1 MSANGIRKLQR
12 EILKRHIG
20 PFLFCFLIVMF
31 LLLMQ
36 FLVLHIDR
44 LIGRGLPISII
55 LELIATNLAFMVVLA
70 MPMSVLVACLMAF
83 GKFSELNEF
92 TAARAAGINPLSII
106 YPILMAGTFLAVFL
120 VYFSNEILP
129 DANFKARSLFLDI
142 RTQRP
147 GFDLQE
153 NVFYDG
159 IDGYNFLVRRIP
171 AGTDSLFDVI
181 LFRNGNDQVD
191 AAVIRA
197 HSGFLKSVPDTD
209 FLSLFLF
216 DGSISRDLSSGADG
230 KRRHE
235 RTFFSTYRV
244 NFDMGDLTFSR
255 SDPNSR
261 RRDDRTMSSQ
271 MMLGIIDSLHTN
283 TRNDFELY
291 RNDQSPTRLMRKHR
305 EHIRPDAWNPFQESG
320 LRNERD
326 EDYPSSAKETGA
338 APVQDVSGSN
348 TETIFTFARYADVE
362 AEAEFATADA
372 ADSLA
377 QNSGS
382 GELPADTLARSNI
395 EETAFVIL
403 NQLQTLELQ
412 KDAASA
418 VVASLRGG
426 ASRLS
431 SHANNRA
438 WRTERIAQY
447 MVEVHKK
454 VAIPVG
460 CIIFVLVGAP
470 LGILTRK
477 GNLGFNALIA
487 TVVFTYYW
495 ITIIQGEKLA
505 DRLVISPFMGMWFG
519 NITLL
524 ALGIYLMAK
533 VMYEF
538 RFSDLWKGTELG
550 SAAPQPETA
559 VIASVTNTDTG
570 SDSDTPAPGDQPR
583 KQEPAP

>member
-12 EILKRHIG
+12 EILKRHLG

-36 FLVLHIDR
+36 FLVLHIDK

-106 YPILMAGTFLAVFL
+106 YPILLASGL
-120 VYFSNEILP
+120 LAAYLIYFSNEVLP

-181 LFRNGNDQVD
+181 LFRNGNDEVD

-197 HSGFLKSVPDTD
+197 HSGFLKSVPETD

-216 DGSISRDLSSGADG
+216 DGSISRDLSTGPDG

-244 NFDMGDLTFSR
+244 NFDMGDLTFNR

-271 MMLGIIDSLHTN
+271 MMLAVIDSLNTN

-291 RNDQSPTRLMRKHR
+291 RNDQSVTRLMRRHR
-305 EHIRPDAWNPFQESG
+305 SHINPDSWTPDRDRDRIPATESEVFSQE
-320 LRNERD
+320 N
-326 EDYPSSAKETGA
+326 SSAADARFELA
-338 APVQDVSGSN
+338 SYISF
-348 TETIFTFARYADVE
+348 TEENILPE
-362 AEAEFATADA
+362 AERAP
-372 ADSLA
+372 
-377 QNSGS
+377 
-382 GELPADTLARSNI
+382 PADTAADRTI
-395 EETAFVIL
+395 VETPFVAL
-403 NQLQTLELQ
+403 NQLSDMNHQM
-412 KDAASA
+412 DAANA
-418 VVASLRGG
+418 VVVSMRGS
-426 ASRLS
+426 AARLS

-438 WRTERIAQY
+438 WRAERIAQY

-505 DRLVISPFMGMWFG
+505 DRLVISPFTGMWFG
-519 NITLL
+519 NLTLL

-538 RFSDLWKGTELG
+538 RISDLWKSTDLKTPPLPEKP
-550 SAAPQPETA
+550 AEDAP
-559 VIASVTNTDTG
+559 
-570 SDSDTPAPGDQPR
+570 
-583 KQEPAP
+583 

>member
-1 MSANGIRKLQR
+1 
-12 EILKRHIG
+12 
-20 PFLFCFLIVMF
+20 MF

-36 FLVLHIDR
+36 FLVLHIDK
-44 LIGRGLPISII
+44 LIGRGLPLSII

-70 MPMSVLVACLMAF
+70 VPMAVLVACLMAF

-92 TAARAAGINPLSII
+92 TAARAAGINPISMI
-106 YPILMAGTFLAVFL
+106 YPVLMGAGFLTVFL
-120 VYFSNEILP
+120 IYFSNEILP

-181 LFRNGNDQVD
+181 LFRNGNDEVD

-216 DGSISRDLSSGADG
+216 DGSVSRDLSPGPDG

-235 RTFFSTYRV
+235 RTFFSTYRI

-271 MMLGIIDSLHTN
+271 MMLAIIDSLNTN
-283 TRNDFELY
+283 TRNDFEAF
-291 RNDQSPTRLMRKHR
+291 RSDQSATRLMRRHGGQ
-305 EHIRPDAWNPFQESG
+305 IDPDAWTPVRGHSTPADSPNGDEVSHLETADQLNSG
-320 LRNERD
+320 FILAAYTDPD
-326 EDYPSSAKETGA
+326 EPEAETGV
-338 APVQDVSGSN
+338 P
-348 TETIFTFARYADVE
+348 
-362 AEAEFATADA
+362 
-372 ADSLA
+372 ADSIRA
-377 QNSGS
+377 
-382 GELPADTLARSNI
+382 PDIA
-395 EETAFVIL
+395 ETAFVVL
-403 NQLQTLELQ
+403 NQLTTLDRQL
-412 KDAASA
+412 DAANA
-418 VVASLRGG
+418 VVVSLRGS
-426 ASRLS
+426 AARLS

-487 TVVFTYYW
+487 SIVFTYYW

-505 DRLVISPFMGMWFG
+505 DRLVISPFTGMWFG
-519 NITLL
+519 NLTLL
-524 ALGIYLMAK
+524 ALGLYLMAK

-538 RFSDLWKGTELG
+538 QISDLWKGTDQKP
-550 SAAPQPETA
+550 AA
-559 VIASVTNTDTG
+559 
-570 SDSDTPAPGDQPR
+570 
-583 KQEPAP
+583 KQAFSKKDPPH

>member
-1 MSANGIRKLQR
+1 M
-12 EILKRHIG
+12 
-20 PFLFCFLIVMF
+20 FCFLIVMF

-36 FLVLHIDR
+36 FLVLHIDK
-44 LIGRGLPISII
+44 LIGRGLPLSII

-70 MPMSVLVACLMAF
+70 VPMAVLVACLMAF

-92 TAARAAGINPLSII
+92 TAARAAGINPISMI
-106 YPILMAGTFLAVFL
+106 YPVLMGAGFLSVFL
-120 VYFSNEILP
+120 IYFSNEILP

-181 LFRNGNDQVD
+181 LFRNGNDEVD

-216 DGSISRDLSSGADG
+216 DGSVSRDLSPGPDG

-235 RTFFSTYRV
+235 RTFFSTYRI

-271 MMLGIIDSLHTN
+271 MMLAIIDSLNTN
-283 TRNDFELY
+283 TRNDFEAF
-291 RNDQSPTRLMRKHR
+291 RSDQSATQLMRRHSGQ
-305 EHIRPDAWNPFQESG
+305 IDPDAWTPVRGHSIPADSPNGDEVSLLETADRLNSG
-320 LRNERD
+320 FILAAYTDPD
-326 EDYPSSAKETGA
+326 EPDAETGV
-338 APVQDVSGSN
+338 P
-348 TETIFTFARYADVE
+348 
-362 AEAEFATADA
+362 
-372 ADSLA
+372 ADSIRA
-377 QNSGS
+377 
-382 GELPADTLARSNI
+382 PDIA
-395 EETAFVIL
+395 ETAFVVL
-403 NQLQTLELQ
+403 NQLTTLDRQLE
-412 KDAASA
+412 AANA
-418 VVASLRGG
+418 VVVSLRGS
-426 ASRLS
+426 AARLS

-487 TVVFTYYW
+487 SIVFTYYW

-505 DRLVISPFMGMWFG
+505 DRLVVSPFAGMWFG
-519 NITLL
+519 NLTLL
-524 ALGIYLMAK
+524 ALGLYLMAK

-538 RFSDLWKGTELG
+538 QISDLWKGTDQKP
-550 SAAPQPETA
+550 AA
-559 VIASVTNTDTG
+559 
-570 SDSDTPAPGDQPR
+570 
-583 KQEPAP
+583 KQAFSKKDPPH

>member
-12 EILKRHIG
+12 EILKRHFG

-36 FLVLHIDR
+36 FLVLHIDK
-44 LIGRGLPISII
+44 LIGRGLPLSII

-106 YPILMAGTFLAVFL
+106 APVLMAATGLTLFLI
-120 VYFSNEILP
+120 YFSNEILP

-159 IDGYNFLVRRIP
+159 IEGYNFLVRQIP
-171 AGTDSLFDVI
+171 AGTDSLFDVT
-181 LFRNGNDQVD
+181 LFREGNDEVD

-197 HSGFLKSVPDTD
+197 RSGFLKSVPNTD

-216 DGSISRDLSSGADG
+216 EGSISRDLSTGPDG

-235 RTFFSTYRV
+235 RTFFNTYRI

-271 MMLGIIDSLHTN
+271 MMLAIIDSLNTN
-283 TRNDFELY
+283 TRKDFEAY
-291 RNDQSPTRLMRKHR
+291 RSEQSTTRLMRLHG
-305 EHIRPDAWNPFQESG
+305 ENIRPDAWTPVRGHSSPAAGENGASVYQPT
-320 LRNERD
+320 ERVNQHIILSVYT
-326 EDYPSSAKETGA
+326 EPEET
-338 APVQDVSGSN
+338 N
-348 TETIFTFARYADVE
+348 TESET
-362 AEAEFATADA
+362 TAP
-372 ADSLA
+372 ADSIRA
-377 QNSGS
+377 
-382 GELPADTLARSNI
+382 PAIA
-395 EETAFVIL
+395 ETDFVVL
-403 NQLQTLELQ
+403 NQLTSLDRQL
-412 KDAASA
+412 DAANA
-418 VVASLRGG
+418 VVVRLRGS
-426 ASRLS
+426 AARLS
-431 SHANNRA
+431 SHANNTT

-487 TVVFTYYW
+487 TVMFTYYW

-505 DRLVISPFMGMWFG
+505 DRLVVSPFTGMWFG

-524 ALGIYLMAK
+524 VFGIYLMAK

-538 RFSDLWKGTELG
+538 QISDLWKGTEQKPT
-550 SAAPQPETA
+550 PQRPF
-559 VIASVTNTDTG
+559 I
-570 SDSDTPAPGDQPR
+570 
-583 KQEPAP
+583 QEDVHK

>member
-1 MSANGIRKLQR
+1 MPANGIRKLQR

-36 FLVLHIDR
+36 FLVLHIDK
-44 LIGRGLPISII
+44 LIGRGLPTSII

-106 YPILMAGTFLAVFL
+106 YPILMSAGLLAAYL
-120 VYFSNEILP
+120 IYFSNEVLP

-181 LFRNGNDQVD
+181 LFRTGNDEVD

-216 DGSISRDLSSGADG
+216 DGSISRDLSTGPDG

-271 MMLGIIDSLHTN
+271 MMLAIIDSLNTN

-291 RNDQSPTRLMRKHR
+291 RNDQSVTRLMRLHR
-305 EHIRPDAWNPFQESG
+305 GHLNPDGWTPDRVRDRDRDRIPATESEVFHQI
-320 LRNERD
+320 N
-326 EDYPSSAKETGA
+326 SSIAEA
-338 APVQDVSGSN
+338 RFELASYISF
-348 TETIFTFARYADVE
+348 TEESILPE
-362 AEAEFATADA
+362 AERAPLSDTAA
-372 ADSLA
+372 VR
-377 QNSGS
+377 
-382 GELPADTLARSNI
+382 TNI
-395 EETAFVIL
+395 VETPFVAL
-403 NQLQTLELQ
+403 NQLSDMNHQLDT
-412 KDAASA
+412 ANA
-418 VVASLRGG
+418 VVVSMRGS
-426 ASRLS
+426 AARLS

-438 WRTERIAQY
+438 WRAERIAQY

-487 TVVFTYYW
+487 SVVFTYYW

-505 DRLVISPFMGMWFG
+505 DRLVISPFTGMWFG
-519 NITLL
+519 NLTLL
-524 ALGIYLMAK
+524 TLGIYLMAK

-538 RFSDLWKGTELG
+538 RISDLWKSTELT
-550 SAAPQPETA
+550 PLHPPKQPAEH
-559 VIASVTNTDTG
+559 
-570 SDSDTPAPGDQPR
+570 TP
-583 KQEPAP
+583 